1 MNLYEKEHFL
11 LNLGTLCPNIDR
23 VCAEYLTGLLAEV
36 KKEKKER
43 ARETNEERYNCRL
56 MRSVI

>member
-11 LNLGTLCPNIDR
+11 LNLGTLCPIIDG

-36 KKEKKER
+36 KKEKKKELGKQMKKDTS
-43 ARETNEERYNCRL
+43 AD
-56 MRSVI
+56 